1 MRYVIFVIICLSFI
15 FSSLTGRMSELSSA
29 ALTSCKDAV
38 TLCISLCGTICLWS
52 GVMKV
57 AERSGAVKKLSFIF
71 AKPLTLLFPD
81 IDKKGTAMQYIVMNF
96 ISNLLGLG
104 NASTPLGIKA
114 MNELKKE
121 QNADKAATRDMIMLV
136 VMNTAS
142 VQFFPSTIVAIRAS
156 YGSTAPADIVPC
168 VWIVSVIALSVS
180 LMSVFAADK
189 ISSRRKKND

>member
-15 FSSLTGRMSELSSA
+15 FSALTGRMAELSTA

-38 TLCISLCGTICLWS
+38 TLCVALCGTICLWS
-52 GVMKV
+52 GVMNV
-57 AERSGAVKKLSFIF
+57 AERSGAVKKLSVLFV
-71 AKPLTLLFPD
+71 KPLSLLFPD
-81 IDKKGTAMQYIVMNF
+81 INKKGSAMQYIVMNF

-121 QNADKAATRDMIMLV
+121 QNADKTATRSMIMLV

-168 VWIVSVIALSVS
+168 VWIVSVIALGISVAA
-180 LMSVFAADK
+180 VF
-189 ISSRRKKND
+189 ISDRIASRRKKND

>member
-15 FSSLTGRMSELSSA
+15 FSSLTGRISELSSA

-57 AERSGAVKKLSFIF
+57 AERSGAVKKLSVIF
-71 AKPLTLLFPD
+71 AKPLTLLFHD

-114 MNELKKE
+114 MNELKNE
-121 QNADKAATRDMIMLV
+121 QNADKTATRNMIMLV

-142 VQFFPSTIVAIRAS
+142 VQFFPSTIAAIRAS

-168 VWIVSVIALSVS
+168 VWIVSLIALGVSVTT
-180 LMSVFAADK
+180 VFAADK